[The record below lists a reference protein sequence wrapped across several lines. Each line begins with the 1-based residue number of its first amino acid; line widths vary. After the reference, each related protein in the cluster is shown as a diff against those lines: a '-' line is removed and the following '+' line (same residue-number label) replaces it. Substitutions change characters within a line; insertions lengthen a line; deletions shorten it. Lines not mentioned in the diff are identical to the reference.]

1 MRNVLIILELL
12 ALVPPLLK
20 LLVVL
25 YPKASTTTRRLYLSV
40 YLTIP
45 SLIFV
50 DHGHFQPNSAMHG
63 MVLWGIYFMLTSRL
77 EWAVV
82 FMVSAVNFKQMALY
96 FGMPF
101 AFMTLGLLLKLA
113 SQRFKGDKVKMAGY
127 IGLRAI
133 GLVVVFA
140 VTIGVIWFPWIKET
154 VTGDPNLGVASV
166 LARIFPLR
174 RGLFE
179 DKVASFWCVLNNFV
193 KVH

>member
-1 MRNVLIILELL
+1 
-12 ALVPPLLK
+12 
-20 LLVVL
+20 
-25 YPKASTTTRRLYLSV
+25 
-40 YLTIP
+40 
-45 SLIFV
+45 
-50 DHGHFQPNSAMHG
+50 
-63 MVLWGIYFMLTSRL
+63 MLTSRL

-133 GLVVVFA
+133 GLIVVFG

-154 VTGDPNLGVASV
+154 VKGDPNLGVASV

>member
-1 MRNVLIILELL
+1 
-12 ALVPPLLK
+12 
-20 LLVVL
+20 
-25 YPKASTTTRRLYLSV
+25 
-40 YLTIP
+40 
-45 SLIFV
+45 
-50 DHGHFQPNSAMHG
+50 
-63 MVLWGIYFMLTSRL
+63 
-77 EWAVV
+77 
-82 FMVSAVNFKQMALY
+82 
-96 FGMPF
+96 
-101 AFMTLGLLLKLA
+101 
-113 SQRFKGDKVKMAGY
+113 MAGY

-133 GLVVVFA
+133 GLIVVFA